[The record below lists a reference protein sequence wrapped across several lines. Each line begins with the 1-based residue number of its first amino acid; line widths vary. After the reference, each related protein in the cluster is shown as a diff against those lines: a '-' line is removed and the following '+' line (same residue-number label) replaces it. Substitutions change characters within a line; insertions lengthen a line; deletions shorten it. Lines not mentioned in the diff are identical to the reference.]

1 MSLPESPELGGR
13 EFASRA
19 FRPPI
24 VQPSQS
30 VQEVPSASFADLVRM
45 LAEGIA
51 EAQAS
56 LDRTSAEL
64 LTELAN
70 AKVDIIPR
78 VIETIQEDGSITFEH
93 APPQEVSLLDIGVV
107 PTFYQFSEATVE
119 VVMDLKI
126 VESETESGEQKP
138 RFSLFANT
146 SGIRFERKLNRDVQ
160 VSSKLTAK
168 LVPVPMPLRL
178 EPTRTTNVPE
188 E

>member
-1 MSLPESPELGGR
+1 MTNFNLP
-13 EFASRA
+13 A

-24 VQPSQS
+24 VLPSQP
-30 VQEVPSASFADLVRM
+30 VHEVPDVSFADLIRM
-45 LAEGIA
+45 LSESIA
-51 EAQAS
+51 DAQAS

-70 AKVDIIPR
+70 TRINIIPR
-78 VIETIQEDGSITFEH
+78 MTETIQEDGGIKFEH
-93 APPQEVSLLDIGVV
+93 AQPQEVSLLDIGVM

-126 VESETESGEQKP
+126 VESETKSGEEKP

-146 SGIRFERKLNRDVQ
+146 SGVRFERRMNRDVS
-160 VSSKLTAK
+160 VSSKVTAK

-178 EPTRTTNVPE
+178 EPVRITNARE